1 MDAEARD
8 EIDAAVRG
16 LCDKGD
22 HGAATSVGLRAYGA
36 EVFGFLRATLRN
48 ETDADD
54 VFAVFAEDL
63 WKSMPSFAWGCS
75 LRTWAYLLAKRA
87 ASRVLKQKRRAP
99 LPASSELVGRLV
111 QEIRT
116 ETLSYLR
123 TEKKSKLHALRDS
136 LPDDEKAL
144 LLLRVDRKLS
154 WDELARVLSDED
166 LADDAVKREA
176 ARLRKRFQLVKDKL
190 RALATR
196 EGLHPPRNSR

>member
-1 MDAEARD
+1 MSAGAR
-8 EIDAAVRG
+8 EEVEGAVRR
-16 LCDKGD
+16 LCDGGD
-22 HGAATSVGLRAYGA
+22 YGGATSAGLRGYGA
-36 EVFGFLRATLRN
+36 EVFGFLRANLRN

-75 LRTWAYLLAKRA
+75 LRTWAYMLAKRA
-87 ASRVLKQKRRAP
+87 ASRVVKQKRRAP
-99 LPASSELVGRLV
+99 VPASSELVGKLV

-123 TEKKSKLHALRDS
+123 TEKKSRLHALRDT

-166 LADDAVKREA
+166 LDDEAIKREA

-196 EGLHPPRNSR
+196 EGLYPAKEK